1 MIGRRLARF
10 RVLAVV
16 HVMVGLLTLPLILV
30 FGLPFA
36 PVLIFGPIWLMILG
50 YRLWRQGGEAMVL
63 LRRTHVVVLVVAT
76 LLGAYGLFALRA
88 AQQSAAR
95 GGGLLGAFGFLP
107 LAFGVVLGATA
118 GVSLWLARG
127 VASRG
132 Q

>member
-1 MIGRRLARF
+1 MISGRPARF

-16 HVMVGLLTLPLILV
+16 HVVVGFLSLPLTLV
-30 FGLPFA
+30 FGLLFA
-36 PVLIFGPIWLMILG
+36 PLLVCGPIWLMILG
-50 YRLWRQGGEAMVL
+50 YRLWREGEGTGVL
-63 LRRTHVVVLVVAT
+63 LRRTHVVVLVVAA

-88 AQQSAAR
+88 AEQSAAR
-95 GGGLLGAFGFLP
+95 GGGLLGAFGLLP

-118 GVSLWLARG
+118 AVSLWLVRG

>member
-16 HVMVGLLTLPLILV
+16 HVVVGFLSLPFAIV

-36 PVLIFGPIWLMILG
+36 PVLICGPIWLMILG
-50 YRLWRQGGEAMVL
+50 YRLWRQGGEAGVL
-63 LRRTHVVVLVVAT
+63 LRRTHVVVLVVAA

-88 AQQSAAR
+88 AQQSAAS
-95 GGGLLGAFGFLP
+95 GGGLLGVFGFLP

-118 GVSLWLARG
+118 AASLWLARG
-127 VASRG
+127 IASRG